1 MTQLRLNQ
9 VSFAAGSDTK
19 KGTPS
24 AGYQLLRNISFE
36 VNQGDRIAI
45 VGASGSGK
53 TTLLRLL
60 NRLAEPSAGWI
71 EFEGKPYREIPVL
84 QLRQQ
89 ILFVAQEPK
98 LFGMTV
104 REALSYPL
112 KLRNLK
118 EIDQRVS
125 EGIERMNI
133 PRDWLDRT
141 ELELSTGERQW
152 IAIARVLIC
161 QPAVLLLDEPIANLD
176 ANRSETLLK
185 ILQQVN
191 CTVLAVTHQIEWA
204 ERFGERV
211 LQMQRGQLVRDE
223 RRDRVNW
230 QDVRRSIAQI
240 EAEEAAEWD

>member
-9 VSFAAGSDTK
+9 VSFAAGSGAK

-24 AGYQLLRNISFE
+24 AGYELLRDVSFD

-60 NRLAEPSAGWI
+60 NRLTEPSAGSI
-71 EFEGKPYREIPVL
+71 EFQGKPYREIPVL

-98 LFGMTV
+98 LFGMMV

-112 KLRNLK
+112 RLRNLQ
-118 EIDQRVS
+118 EIDQRVN
-125 EGIERMNI
+125 EAIERMNI

-152 IAIARVLIC
+152 IAIARALIC

-176 ANRSETLLK
+176 ANRSEVLLR
-185 ILQQVN
+185 ILAQVDS
-191 CTVLAVTHQIEWA
+191 TVLAVTHQFEWA
-204 ERFGERV
+204 ERFGGRI
-211 LQMQRGQLVRDE
+211 LQLQRGQLIRDE
-223 RRDRVNW
+223 KRVDW
-230 QDVRRSIAQI
+230 EDVKRSIAQI
-240 EAEEAAEWD
+240 EVEEAAEWD

>member
-1 MTQLRLNQ
+1 MLLRLQQ
-9 VSFAAGSDTK
+9 VSYATGAIE
-19 KGTPS
+19 
-24 AGYQLLRNISFE
+24 LLRNVSFE
-36 VNQGDRIAI
+36 VQKGDRIAI

-60 NRLAEPSAGWI
+60 NRLIEPSTGTI
-71 EFEGKPYREIPVL
+71 QFEEKDYQSIPVL

-112 KLRNLK
+112 KLRNFK
-118 EIDQRVS
+118 AIDRSIS
-125 EGIERMNI
+125 EVIDRMNI
-133 PRDWLDRT
+133 PREWLDRS

-152 IAIARVLIC
+152 IAIARGLIC

-176 ANRSETLLK
+176 ANRSEQLLK
-185 ILQQVN
+185 ILAQVD
-191 CTVLAVTHQIEWA
+191 CTVLAVVHQFEWA
-204 ERFGERV
+204 AQVSQRV
-211 LQMQRGQLVRDE
+211 LQLHRGQLVQDE
-223 RRDRVNW
+223 LCDRINW
-230 QDVRRSIAQI
+230 QTVRTTIAQT